1 MLWRRAWRSVLARA
15 APLLFFLSAMARN
28 KQDDDYGEEGPP
40 GEELVNLRPG
50 QDNLEWQLTQPELGF
65 EVAIAEKLEERG
77 IYDAS
82 RLMTRKPEIYKAA
95 RKCLMMGVS
104 PGMAAELLSIDIRTV
119 NVVMGELEKEGSIT
133 PYKERTVWQLR
144 GVVTLAIDGLMERAK
159 AGELS
164 PLDVAVLI
172 DKIELLSG
180 GVTQRIESKESD
192 EEKESRRFFAAARQQ
207 LQAATG
213 QPMVIEAEILPQSGR
228 AELPSESPQSG
239 DYKALEMGR

>member
-1 MLWRRAWRSVLARA
+1 MGKR
-15 APLLFFLSAMARN
+15 
-28 KQDDDYGEEGPP
+28 KQADDDYGEEGKP
-40 GEELVNLRPG
+40 EVQLVDLRPG
-50 QDNLEWQLTQPELGF
+50 QDALEWRLAQPEFGF
-65 EVAIAEKLEERG
+65 ELAIAEKLEERG
-77 IYDAS
+77 IYDTT
-82 RLMTRKPEIYKAA
+82 RLKARKPEIYKAA

-104 PGMAAELLSIDIRTV
+104 PGMSAELLSIDIRTV
-119 NVVMGELEKEGSIT
+119 NAVMGELEKEGSIT

-180 GVTQRIESKESD
+180 GVTQRIESRESE
-192 EEKESRRFFAAARQQ
+192 EEKESRRYFAAARQQ

-213 QPMVIEAEILPQSGR
+213 QPLPIPQPMVFEAEILPPTPVSP
-228 AELPSESPQSG
+228 LPVAADTVQEN
-239 DYKALEMGR
+239 A

>member
-1 MLWRRAWRSVLARA
+1 
-15 APLLFFLSAMARN
+15 MARK
-28 KQDDDYGEEGPP
+28 KQDDDYGESP

-50 QDNLEWQLTQPELGF
+50 QDDLEWRLAQPEFGF
-65 EVAIAEKLEERG
+65 EVAVAEKLEERG
-77 IYDAS
+77 IYDAT
-82 RLMTRKPEIYKAA
+82 RLKERKPEIYKAA

-104 PGMAAELLSIDIRTV
+104 PGMSAELLSIDIRTV

-180 GVTQRIESKESD
+180 GVTQRIESRESE
-192 EEKESRRFFAAARQQ
+192 EEKESRRYFAAARQQ

-213 QPMVIEAEILPQSGR
+213 QPMVIEAEILPQSAR
-228 AELPSESPQSG
+228 AALPSAPPATAQTNTLHG
-239 DYKALEMGR
+239 VTD

>member
-1 MLWRRAWRSVLARA
+1 
-15 APLLFFLSAMARN
+15 MARRK
-28 KQDDDYGEEGPP
+28 KQDDDYGEEGQPT
-40 GEELVNLRPG
+40 EQLVDLRPG
-50 QDNLEWQLTQPELGF
+50 QDDLEWRLSQPEFGF
-65 EVAIAEKLEERG
+65 DVAIAEKLEERG
-77 IYDAS
+77 IYDTT
-82 RLMTRKPEIYKAA
+82 RLKSRKPEIYKAA

-104 PGMAAELLSIDIRTV
+104 PGMSAELLSIDIRTV
-119 NVVMGELEKEGSIT
+119 NAVMGELEKEGSIT

-180 GVTQRIESKESD
+180 GVTQRIESRESE
-192 EEKESRRFFAAARQQ
+192 EEKESRRYFAAARQQ

-213 QPMVIEAEILPQSGR
+213 QPLPIPQPMVFEAEILPPT
-228 AELPSESPQSG
+228 AVPALPSPAPADTVLTNSFTAETDS
-239 DYKALEMGR
+239 